1 MSHKKSMSLYFMA
14 FLAIIVFFLF
24 SSYTGD
30 KDSISAQTLPQKLT
44 GDQLPQVVKSIA
56 LDKEFSFAGEIVPTD
71 NFDVRERLDREL
83 LRDAYWHS
91 STVLSIKR
99 AKRFFPVI
107 EKILA
112 KEGIPD
118 DMKYLAVA
126 ESSLSNAVSPAGAK
140 GVWQF
145 MGPTGREYGLKVNK
159 EVDERYHLEKAT
171 HAACKYLK
179 SLKQKFGNWTM
190 AAAAYNMGGNSLSKE
205 SKVQRADNYYDLN
218 LNQETARY
226 IFRILAIK
234 EIMNQPEAF
243 GFYIE
248 DEDKYPALDKF
259 DQIEVSGAVENWG
272 DFAKKYGTTYR
283 MLKVY
288 NPWLVSSSLTNK
300 AKEKYIIKLPKN

>member
-1 MSHKKSMSLYFMA
+1 MTFA
-14 FLAIIVFFLF
+14 AIGFFFLF
-24 SSYTGD
+24 SSYTDEQSGNQSSQGN
-30 KDSISAQTLPQKLT
+30 KTVS
-44 GDQLPQVVKSIA
+44 GQLPQVVKSIS
-56 LDKEFSFAGEIVPTD
+56 LDKEFSFAGELVPMD
-71 NFDVRERLDREL
+71 NFDVKERLDREL

-99 AKRFFPVI
+99 ANRYFPVI

-112 KEGIPD
+112 EEGIPE

-145 MGPTGREYGLKVNK
+145 MKGTGKQYGLEINS
-159 EVDERYHLEKAT
+159 EVDERYHLEKST
-171 HAACKYLK
+171 YAACKYLK
-179 SLKQKFGNWTM
+179 SLKKKFGNWTM
-190 AAAAYNMGGNSLSKE
+190 AAAAYNVGGGKLTKE
-205 SKVQRADNYYDLN
+205 SKVQRSNFYYDLN

-234 EIMNQPEAF
+234 EIMNEPEAF

-248 DEDKYPALDKF
+248 ESDKYQPLDQY
-259 DQIEVSGAVENWG
+259 DSLEITGAIANWG
-272 DFAKKYGTTYR
+272 DYAKKYGTSYR

-288 NPWLVSSSLTNK
+288 NPWLITSSLANK
-300 AKEKYIIKLPKN
+300 SKKTYIVKLPKQ